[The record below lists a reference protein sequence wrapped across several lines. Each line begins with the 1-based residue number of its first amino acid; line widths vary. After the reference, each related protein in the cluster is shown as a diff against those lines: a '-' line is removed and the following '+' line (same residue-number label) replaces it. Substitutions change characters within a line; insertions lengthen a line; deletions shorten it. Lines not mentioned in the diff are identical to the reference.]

1 MIKALGKKPWG
12 NHLEKIKQSANY
24 SNGAFQNIS
33 KTEVMSPDVSYTKV
47 FKDYFFG
54 VPKDNK
60 PSQPLPF
67 VKTDLKN
74 IQEEKPVIVWFGH
87 SSYFIRINGKNILV
101 DPVFSGSASPF
112 SFMVKAYKG
121 SNEYK
126 PKDFPE
132 IDLLILTHDHYD
144 HLDYKTIKE
153 LQPKVKHICC
163 SLGLASHLNHWKIS
177 NPFTEF
183 DWWDSANISQIEI
196 IAAPA
201 RHFTGRG
208 LKRAQ
213 TLWSSFIVKSGDYN
227 LYIGGDSGYDA
238 HFKTIGEMY
247 GPFDIAF
254 LESGQYNTS
263 WRNIHMMPE
272 ETVQAT
278 ADLKAKV
285 LMPVHWAKFSL
296 ALHSWNEPI
305 KRVMKKAQEIN
316 VKVVAPLI
324 GEKVLL
330 GEEFETKE
338 WW

>member
-1 MIKALGKKPWG
+1 MIKALGKKPG
-12 NHLEKIKQSANY
+12 GKYLEKIKQSANY

-33 KTEVMSPDVSYTKV
+33 KTEVMSPDVSYLKV

-54 VPKDNK
+54 VPKDVK
-60 PSQPLPF
+60 PLQSIPY
-67 VKTDLKN
+67 VRTDLKN
-74 IQEEKPVIVWFGH
+74 IEETKPVIVWFGH
-87 SSYFIRINGKNILV
+87 SSYLLKINGKTILV
-101 DPVFSGSASPF
+101 DPVLSGSASPF
-112 SFMVKAYKG
+112 SFMVKAFKG
-121 SNEYK
+121 ADEYK
-126 PKDFPE
+126 SEHFPE
-132 IDLLILTHDHYD
+132 IDILILTHDHYD
-144 HLDYKTIKE
+144 HLDFKTIKQ
-153 LQPKVKHICC
+153 LQSKVKHICC
-163 SLGLASHLNHWKIS
+163 SLGLASHLQHWGIKTS
-177 NPFTEF
+177 YTEF
-183 DWWDSANISQIEI
+183 DWWDSAIVADIEI
-196 IAAPA
+196 TAAPA

-213 TLWSSFIVKSGDYN
+213 TLWSSFIVKAGEYN
-227 LYIGGDSGYDA
+227 IYIGGDSGYDA

-272 ETVQAT
+272 ETVQASV
-278 ADLKAKV
+278 DLRAKV

-305 KRVMKKAQEIN
+305 KRVMKKAAELQVTVI
-316 VKVVAPLI
+316 VPQI

-330 GEEFETKE
+330 GDPFEIKE